1 MGGAGYIFTG
11 EHDASL
17 MHNSATI
24 NLNIPDTCHKG
35 SVKKIF
41 YPNPA
46 KPEPNRQIWTRGI
59 LGRTGNFG

>member
-46 KPEPNRQIWTRGI
+46 KPEPNRVR
-59 LGRTGNFG
+59 